1 MRDGNVPRFFCGKG
15 GAGKAQL
22 VGRLAAQLSGLSFP
36 ARSCSSFLGDCW
48 HRKKKQKEGRK
59 GTGGWEGME
68 RKKLEGMEESG
79 KLLVEQIKTKRRVP
93 APRCIILLSHNL
105 LCLFNDLK
113 EVIDIHKTIRKVGI
127 AENINSR
134 FRE

>member
-1 MRDGNVPRFFCGKG
+1 MRDGNVPRFFLCGKG

-79 KLLVEQIKTKRRVP
+79 KLLVEQIKTKTARSRAALYSIIVP
-93 APRCIILLSHNL
+93 QFALPFQRPEGSH
-105 LCLFNDLK
+105 
-113 EVIDIHKTIRKVGI
+113 
-127 AENINSR
+127 
-134 FRE
+134 